1 MKKILHIAIP
11 CPLRQCF
18 DYLSTESHPEQEWA
32 PGLRVKVPFGSRQ
45 LIGIVLQVSNINNDH
60 DISKL
65 KSVIGIIDHSSIIN
79 EELYNL
85 IKWVSA
91 YYHHPIGE
99 CFQAALPKKLRNGD
113 SALLTHETI
122 WKITDNVNEQ
132 SLGKK
137 QLQIVD
143 FLKSSTIGLSQTQL
157 RQQFGECKSS
167 LLGLEKKGL
176 LQQSTQVKQFS
187 STVELS
193 PACKLNNE
201 QQIVVDT
208 VWQSKQSFTPYLLHG
223 ITGSGKT
230 EVYIQLCEQMLAT
243 GKQVLILIPEIGLTS
258 QFVQRFKD
266 RLKAQIVVLN
276 SSISDSDRKQAWLL
290 AKEGLADIII
300 GTRSAIFT
308 PLKSAGLII
317 LDEEH
322 DGSYKQQD
330 GLRYHAR
337 NVALVRAQR
346 LSIPILLGSA
356 TPSLESLYQVTQN
369 NYQRLSLTKRAGDA
383 KLPKVKII
391 DSSGSDTQ
399 NSISQKLLSSIDKH
413 LKNDNQV
420 LLFINRRGFAPVLM
434 CHDCGWQATCTSCD
448 ARMVVHY
455 HRNVL
460 FCHHCGFIQRLPQK
474 CPTCNTGELK
484 NYGAGTEKIEHSL
497 QSKFPEIPV
506 LRIDRD
512 TTKRVNSFAD
522 IVTDIKQ
529 GGAKI
534 LVGTQM
540 LAKGHDFHDVTLVGV
555 LDADQGLYSAD
566 FRATESLAQLIT
578 QVTGRA
584 GRGNKEGEVFIQT
597 EQPQHEFWKKLIQHG
612 YQDTADELLQQR
624 IEMAM
629 PPAGSLC
636 VLRAEDKDQTLAMLF
651 LSEVLT
657 LLNTTPQQEVI
668 IMGPVPAIMEKKAG
682 RYRAQLLLTT
692 TKRRCL
698 HQLLDHHIA
707 AISALK
713 LARKVRWSIDI
724 DPVDLL

>member
-18 DYLSTESHPEQEWA
+18 DYLSTESHPNQDWT

-45 LIGIVLQVSNINNDH
+45 LIGTVIQVSKITDDH

-65 KSVIGIIDHSSIIN
+65 KSVIEIIDIATILD
-79 EELYNL
+79 EELFNL

-99 CFQAALPKKLRNGD
+99 CFQAALPKKLRNGET
-113 SALLTHETI
+113 ATLTHETI
-122 WKITDNVNEQ
+122 WQISNTQHEQ

-137 QLQIVD
+137 QLQIFD
-143 FLKSSTIGLSQTQL
+143 YFKSTKIKLSQTQL
-157 RQQFGECKSS
+157 RQQFGECRTS

-176 LQQSTQVKQFS
+176 LQQSTQVKQFP
-187 STVELS
+187 TTFELK

-201 QQIVVDT
+201 QQLVVDT
-208 VWQSKQSFTPYLLHG
+208 VWNSKQSFTPYLLHG

-230 EVYIQLCEQMLAT
+230 EVYIQLCEQMLAI
-243 GKQVLILIPEIGLTS
+243 GKQVLILIPEIGLTT
-258 QFVQRFKD
+258 QFVQRFRD
-266 RLKAQIVVLN
+266 RLKAHIVVLN
-276 SSISDSDRKQAWLL
+276 SSVSDGDRKQAWLA
-290 AKEGLADIII
+290 AKEGLAEIII
-300 GTRSAIFT
+300 GTRSAVFT

-337 NVALVRAQR
+337 NVALVRAKR

-356 TPSLESLYQVTQN
+356 TPSLESLYQVTQK
-369 NYQRLSLTKRAGDA
+369 NYQRLSLTNRAGNA

-399 NSISQKLLSSIDKH
+399 NCISQKLLTAIDKH
-413 LKNDNQV
+413 LKNGNQV

-455 HRNVL
+455 HRNIL
-460 FCHHCGFIQRLPQK
+460 FCHHCGFIQRLPKK
-474 CPTCNTGELK
+474 CPSCNTGELK
-484 NYGAGTEKIEHSL
+484 NYGAGTEKIEHTL
-497 QSKFPEIPV
+497 KNNFPETPV

-512 TTKRVNSFAD
+512 TTQRVNSFAD
-522 IVTDIKQ
+522 IVSDIKQ

-555 LDADQGLYSAD
+555 LDADQGLFSAD
-566 FRATESLAQLIT
+566 FKATESLAQLIT

-597 EQPQHEFWKKLIQHG
+597 EQPQHAFWKKLIQQG
-612 YQDTADELLQQR
+612 YQDTADEILQQR
-624 IEMAM
+624 IEMMM

-636 VLRAEDKDQTLAMLF
+636 VFRAEDKDQILAMSF
-651 LSEVLT
+651 LSEVLAIF
-657 LLNTTPQQEVI
+657 NTTAQQDVL

>member
-11 CPLRQCF
+11 CPLRQSF
-18 DYLSTESHPEQEWA
+18 DYLSTETIPNQTWH

-45 LIGIVLQVSNINNDH
+45 LIGIVLKVSDLNNDH
-60 DISKL
+60 ETSKL
-65 KSVIGIIDHSSIIN
+65 KPIIEVIEQSSILN
-79 EELYNL
+79 EELFSL
-85 IKWVSA
+85 IKWVSD

-99 CFQAALPKKLRNGD
+99 CFQTALPKKLRQG
-113 SALLTHETI
+113 ETSI
-122 WKITDNVNEQ
+122 LSTETTWQRSDKKNES

-137 QLQIVD
+137 QLQLLT
-143 FLKSSTIGLSQTQL
+143 FIGNESASISQTEL
-157 RQQFGECKSS
+157 KKQFGECKSS

-176 LQQSTQVKQFS
+176 LKQSTQAKQAP
-187 STVELS
+187 TTKELK
-193 PACKLNNE
+193 PACKLNEE
-201 QQIVVDT
+201 QQQVVDS
-208 VWQSKQSFTPYLLHG
+208 VWQSKQKFAPFLLQG

-230 EVYIQLCEQMLAT
+230 EVYIQLCKKMLSV
-243 GKQVLILIPEIGLTS
+243 GKQILILIPEIGLTS

-266 RLKAQIVVLN
+266 NLTAHIVVLN
-276 SSISDSDRKQAWLL
+276 SSISDGERKQAWLL

-308 PLKSAGLII
+308 PLTSAGLII
-317 LDEEH
+317 IDEEH

-337 NVALVRAQR
+337 NVALVRSKR
-346 LSIPILLGSA
+346 LSIPIVLGSA
-356 TPSLESLYQVTQN
+356 TPSLETLYHVNQN
-369 NYQRLSLTKRAGDA
+369 NYQRLSLTKRAGGA

-399 NSISQKLLSSIDKH
+399 NGISQKLLTSIGKH

-434 CHDCGWQATCTSCD
+434 CHDCGWQATCGSCD

-455 HRNVL
+455 HRNIL
-460 FCHHCGFIQRLPQK
+460 FCHHCGFIQRLPKK
-474 CPTCNTGELK
+474 CPSCNTGELK
-484 NYGAGTEKIEHSL
+484 NYGAGTEKVEHSL
-497 QSKFPEIPV
+497 QHLFPETPV

-512 TTKRVNSFAD
+512 TTQRVNAFAD
-522 IVTDIKQ
+522 LVSDIKQ

-540 LAKGHDFHDVTLVGV
+540 LAKGHDFHGVTLVGV

-584 GRGNKEGEVFIQT
+584 GRGKKEGEVLIQT
-597 EQPQHEFWKKLIQHG
+597 EQPQHEFWKNLIQQG
-612 YQDTADELLQQR
+612 YQNTAEELLQQR

-636 VLRAEDKDQTLAMLF
+636 VIRAEDKDQSLAMLF
-651 LSEVLT
+651 LTEVLAVF
-657 LLNTTPQQEVI
+657 NSTPQQEVI
-668 IMGPVPAIMEKKAG
+668 VMGPVPAIMEKKAG

-692 TKRRCL
+692 IKRRHL
-698 HQLLDHHIA
+698 HQLLDHHINT
-707 AISALK
+707 ISALK
-713 LARKVRWSIDI
+713 LSRKVRWSIDI

>member
-11 CPLRQCF
+11 CPLRQSF
-18 DYLSTESHPEQEWA
+18 DYLSTESHPNQDWV

-45 LIGIVLQVSNINNDH
+45 LIGTVLQVSEITNDH
-60 DISKL
+60 NISKL
-65 KSVIGIIDHSSIIN
+65 KSVIEIIDLATIID
-79 EELYNL
+79 EELFNL

-99 CFQAALPKKLRNGD
+99 CFQAALPKKLRNGENA
-113 SALLTHETI
+113 SLTHETI
-122 WKITDNVNEQ
+122 WQISNTQNEQ

-137 QLQIVD
+137 QLQIFD
-143 FLKSSTIGLSQTQL
+143 YFKSTEIKLSQAQL
-157 RQQFGECKSS
+157 RQQFGECKTS

-176 LQQSTQVKQFS
+176 LQQSTQIKQFP
-187 STVELS
+187 STIELK
-193 PACKLNNE
+193 PACKLNDE
-201 QQIVVDT
+201 QQICVDT
-208 VWQSKQSFTPYLLHG
+208 VWQSKQNFTPYLLHG

-230 EVYIQLCEQMLAT
+230 EVYIQLCEQMLAV
-243 GKQVLILIPEIGLTS
+243 GKQVLILIPEIGLTT
-258 QFVQRFKD
+258 QFVQRFRE
-266 RLKAQIVVLN
+266 RLKAHIVVLN
-276 SSISDSDRKQAWLL
+276 SSVSDGDRKQAWLA
-290 AKEGLADIII
+290 AKEGLAEIII

-337 NVALVRAQR
+337 NVALVRAKR

-356 TPSLESLYQVTQN
+356 TPSLESLYQVTQK
-369 NYQRLSLTKRAGDA
+369 NYQRLSLTKRAGNA

-391 DSSGSDTQ
+391 DSSGGDTQ
-399 NSISQKLLSSIDKH
+399 NSISLKLLSAIDKH

-455 HRNVL
+455 HRNIL
-460 FCHHCGFIQRLPQK
+460 FCHHCGFIQRLPKK

-484 NYGAGTEKIEHSL
+484 NYGAGTEKIEHTL
-497 QSKFPEIPV
+497 QNNFPETPV

-512 TTKRVNSFAD
+512 TTQRVNSFAD
-522 IVTDIKQ
+522 IVSNIKQ

-555 LDADQGLYSAD
+555 LDADQGLFSAD
-566 FRATESLAQLIT
+566 FKATESLAQLIT

-597 EQPQHEFWKKLIQHG
+597 EQPQHEFWKKLIQQG
-612 YQDTADELLQQR
+612 YQDTADEILQQR
-624 IEMAM
+624 IEMMM

-651 LSEVLT
+651 LSEVLAV
-657 LLNTTPQQEVI
+657 LNTTPQQDVL

-698 HQLLDHHIA
+698 HQLLDHHIT
-707 AISALK
+707 AISSLK